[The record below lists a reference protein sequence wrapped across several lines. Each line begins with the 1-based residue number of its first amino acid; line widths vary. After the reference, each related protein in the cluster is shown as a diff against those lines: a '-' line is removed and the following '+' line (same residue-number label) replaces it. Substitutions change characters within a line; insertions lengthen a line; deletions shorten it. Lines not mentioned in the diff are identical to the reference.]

1 MGENKFKQE
10 NANGGHGLTLRL
22 VNCHSE
28 CQLQGEL
35 APL

>member
-1 MGENKFKQE
+1 VGENKFKQI
-10 NANGGHGLTLRL
+10 NANDFHGLTLCF
-22 VNCHSE
+22 VNDHSE